1 MLQYYIEVLFHVKY
15 GDACVLESL
24 HTYGNAHVLESLHTY
39 GYACVLKI
47 LHTSQTD
54 IPFGNVNT

>member
-24 HTYGNAHVLESLHTY
+24 HTYGD
-39 GYACVLKI
+39 ACVLKI
-47 LHTSQTD
+47 LHASQTD